1 MRSATDF
8 LPSFMIEFMNLDT
21 TASPNLGSG
30 LISRLSA
37 LRRRDMCLFPYL
49 ALAWPLPCLSRAIF
63 GCVGCMCDCR
73 SYGHCKKQTTHYLGR
88 FAPYLERLCL
98 RSATP
103 CVSSTPRM
111 MW

>member
-1 MRSATDF
+1 MFSATDF

-21 TASPNLGSG
+21 TRSPNLGSG
-30 LISRLSA
+30 LTSRFSA
-37 LRRRDMCLFPYL
+37 LCRRDIRLFLHQPNTCSGLTLRSETPACAGVLTQRGPYL
-49 ALAWPLPCLSRAIF
+49 GL
-63 GCVGCMCDCR
+63 
-73 SYGHCKKQTTHYLGR
+73 
-88 FAPYLERLCL
+88 FAPYFDRLCR

>member
-8 LPSFMIEFMNLDT
+8 LPWRMIEFMNLEMT
-21 TASPNLGSG
+21 KSLNFGSG
-30 LISRLSA
+30 LTSRLSA
-37 LRRRDMCLFPYL
+37 LCRRDIVFF
-49 ALAWPLPCLSRAIF
+49 LSQTNLHFQTVPR
-63 GCVGCMCDCR
+63 R
-73 SYGHCKKQTTHYLGR
+73 SSSRGHQPCKKAHYLGL

-111 MW
+111 M